1 MNQIESQDA
10 LEFEYDFFRG
20 GFLLGWGPRRS
31 GELTPWCGG
40 LLGAYLDGG
49 GKITAVESFWSD
61 HGGLPLQ
68 GIHQRLPNPKGRY
81 ALGPDELRVGAFRLA
96 QSHDRLSLW
105 FGGDEVIPDPNWC
118 RENPFP
124 GVELWFSKEK
134 VEAGWPTPGIGGR
147 APVPLLAGIAL
158 EFAFTTIKPPARF
171 LALSGADFK

>member
-1 MNQIESQDA
+1 METHDV
-10 LEFEYDFFRG
+10 LEFEYDFLRG

-49 GKITAVESFWSD
+49 GKITALESFWSD

-68 GIHQRLPNPKGRY
+68 GIHHRLPNPKGRY

-105 FGGDEVIPDPNWC
+105 FGGDEVTPDPNWC

-158 EFAFTTIKPPARF
+158 EFAVTTMKSPARF
-171 LALSGADFK
+171 LVLSGADFK